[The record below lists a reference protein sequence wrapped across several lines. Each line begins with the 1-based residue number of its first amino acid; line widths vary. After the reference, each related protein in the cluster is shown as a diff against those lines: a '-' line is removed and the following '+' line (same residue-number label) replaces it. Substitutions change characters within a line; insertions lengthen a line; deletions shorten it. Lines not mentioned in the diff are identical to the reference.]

1 MSGLRPARRRR
12 AGAVVLAAGL
22 AAIALGQLIAPI
34 AAPPLYDGVVV
45 VEPYRW
51 LDPAPA
57 GQKGGAKGATATIAV
72 KDGANPLVAIATSEQ
87 PPQAQV
93 FAPPSSLTLASGAT
107 SLALSIQPIPTEG
120 APADGHIVGNVYRIL
135 IADQNGQAVT
145 APASA
150 LVSVVIRGPGTIADA
165 TTEQFVDGSWKP
177 LKTSAA
183 GFASTFL
190 AVVTSFGDFA
200 LVAPGPG
207 PSIAASAAPAASP
220 PATAVASG
228 PGTSVSATAAATA
241 PGTVAPGTPTPSGGS
256 SSGDGGGSTPVIPI
270 VIAVVVLGGIVVV
283 LANRRRPP
291 PPPPTRYPEARRR

>member
-1 MSGLRPARRRR
+1 VSEPRPDRRRR
-12 AGAVVLAAGL
+12 SGALVLAAGL
-22 AAIALGQLIAPI
+22 AAIALGQLIGPM

-51 LDPAPA
+51 LDPAPP
-57 GQKGGAKGATATIAV
+57 GQKGGAKGATGTV
-72 KDGANPLVAIATSEQ
+72 KVTDGANPLVAIATPEQ

-93 FAPPSSLTLASGAT
+93 FAPPSSLTLAPGAT
-107 SLALSIQPIPTEG
+107 SLALSIQPMPSEG

-135 IADQNGQAVT
+135 IADQNGQPAT

-150 LVSVVIRGPGTIADA
+150 LVSIVIRGPGTIADA
-165 TTEQFVDGSWKP
+165 TTEQFIDGSWKP
-177 LKTSAA
+177 LKTSSA

-207 PSIAASAAPAASP
+207 PSSAASAAPATSSP
-220 PATAVASG
+220 PSAVVSAPG
-228 PGTSVSATAAATA
+228 PSVSATAGRVPAT
-241 PGTVAPGTPTPSGGS
+241 PGPSAGS
-256 SSGDGGGSTPVIPI
+256 SSGDSSGGSTPIVPV

-291 PPPPTRYPEARRR
+291 PPPPARYQGARRP